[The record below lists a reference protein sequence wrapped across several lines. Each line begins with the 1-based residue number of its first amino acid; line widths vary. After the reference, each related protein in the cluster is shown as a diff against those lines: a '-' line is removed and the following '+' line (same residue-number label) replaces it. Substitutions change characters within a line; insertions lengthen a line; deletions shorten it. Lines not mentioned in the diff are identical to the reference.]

1 MRKKTGKKRTDSM
14 LNPYLIGKHVYLR
27 AVEKEDAVV
36 ITKWHNDPDVR
47 KLSRCGGLPVSRTS
61 EEEDI
66 EAARTAR
73 EVYLLIVQKTSNT
86 PVGFVRGKIIDI
98 PARTVWLRFA
108 MGDTAT
114 WGRGFAREA
123 LTLFLKWLFTEQN
136 MHRVTLETYA
146 ANKRAVTFFTKIGFK
161 KEGMLRQAVYIDGA
175 YEDIISF
182 GLLKHELK
190 TTVPH

>member
-1 MRKKTGKKRTDSM
+1 MRKKTHKKRTDSM
-14 LNPYLIGKHVYLR
+14 LSPYLIGKHVYLR

-36 ITKWHNDPDVR
+36 IQKWHNDPDVR

-66 EAARTAR
+66 EAARTTR
-73 EVYLLIVQKTSNT
+73 EVYLLIIQKATNK
-86 PVGFVRGKIIDI
+86 PIGFVRSKIIDI
-98 PARTVWLRFA
+98 PAGTVWLRFA
-108 MGDTAT
+108 MGDTAM
-114 WGRGFAREA
+114 WGRGYAREA
-123 LTLFLKWLFTEQN
+123 LTLFLKWLFAEQN

-146 ANKRAVTFFTKIGFK
+146 TNKRAVTFFTKIGFK
-161 KEGMLRQAVYIDGA
+161 QEGVLRQAVCIDGA

-190 TTVPH
+190 TTAPN